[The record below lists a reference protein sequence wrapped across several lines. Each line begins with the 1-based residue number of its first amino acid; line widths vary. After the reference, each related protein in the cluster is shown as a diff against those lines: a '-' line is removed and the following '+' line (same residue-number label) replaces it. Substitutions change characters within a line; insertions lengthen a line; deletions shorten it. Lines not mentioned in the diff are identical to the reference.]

1 MFFNEKLNEFRNSAF
16 KLVLP
21 SKEISRR
28 EGFHRGILESLH
40 GAVRRKFLL
49 AYFRGFT
56 AIGASFRNFEN
67 QFASLGMDVLN
78 RDTTRNF
85 LVFSFRY
92 QSPDTPLE
100 FYHASMCRNLIDIF
114 DLN

>member
-40 GAVRRKFLL
+40 GAVIRKKKVSVGLFSRIHGH
-49 AYFRGFT
+49 RG
-56 AIGASFRNFEN
+56 
-67 QFASLGMDVLN
+67 
-78 RDTTRNF
+78 
-85 LVFSFRY
+85 VFSQVREPVRLSGDGCVKSRY
-92 QSPDTPLE
+92 NS
-100 FYHASMCRNLIDIF
+100 
-114 DLN
+114 